1 MKYAGKKWLNAK
13 CETQMDYPSDNA
25 SVHIISHVLRQ
36 AGKTR
41 PLLQ

>member
-1 MKYAGKKWLNAK
+1 MQEKKWLNAK
-13 CETQMDYPSDNA
+13 CETQMAYPSDNA